1 MNKEE
6 TEIYKTEKCHTAL
19 EEAEK
24 ISSAYGGCNCGRRW
38 EISYRWWLHLCLGHG
53 Q

>member
-6 TEIYKTEKCHTAL
+6 QKFTRLKNVIRLSKRLKNIVCVWWLQLRQE
-19 EEAEK
+19 
-24 ISSAYGGCNCGRRW
+24 W